1 MPPLLFA
8 THNQHKVDE
17 VRAILGDEI
26 PVISLNDIEFNK
38 ELPETHDTLKE
49 NAFEKAEFVHKKTGR
64 DCFAEDTGLEIEVL
78 GGEPGVRTARYAG
91 PGKNSIDNIQLI
103 LQKLADN
110 SNRKATFRT
119 VIACISK
126 DNTIFFE
133 GKITGSI
140 SPKMSGIKG
149 FGYDPVFIPE
159 GYNKTFAEL
168 DASIKN
174 AISHRAKAF
183 EDFKAYLQK
192 FNSK

>member
-1 MPPLLFA
+1 
-8 THNQHKVDE
+8 
-17 VRAILGDEI
+17 
-26 PVISLNDIEFNK
+26 
-38 ELPETHDTLKE
+38 
-49 NAFEKAEFVHKKTGR
+49 
-64 DCFAEDTGLEIEVL
+64 
-78 GGEPGVRTARYAG
+78 
-91 PGKNSIDNIQLI
+91 
-103 LQKLADN
+103 LADN